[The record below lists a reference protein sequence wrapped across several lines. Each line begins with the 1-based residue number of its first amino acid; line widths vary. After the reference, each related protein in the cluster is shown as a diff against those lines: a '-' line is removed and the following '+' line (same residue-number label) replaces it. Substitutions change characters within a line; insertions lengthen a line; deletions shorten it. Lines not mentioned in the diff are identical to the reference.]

1 MRLIHAAATAAAA
14 AAVVVLTGCG
24 APATTP
30 GAAVS
35 PTTGAVPTAT
45 SSPGPASALS
55 FDLPASYTPDGTR
68 IGDGGELVRSW
79 RMRPGLARNGPSCVI
94 VAGEQPGF
102 SGAFPAAALRAF
114 ALGHE
119 EGSDVQY
126 NAAVP
131 PIPGTVA
138 GVRQARRYVFS
149 LGDEGTAT
157 GVVLARQYL
166 TADRTLI
173 SLNAA
178 GPAGAASSCGL
189 QAVVE
194 SLRVARAGD
203 QQPPV
208 VLPTPKATASA
219 TASTTVSASPGTSP
233 TRTALPSGTA
243 SPRSRAESTP

>member
-1 MRLIHAAATAAAA
+1 MRLIRAATAAA
-14 AAVVVLTGCG
+14 AAVVVLAGCG
-24 APATTP
+24 APTGTPGLATTP
-30 GAAVS
+30 TTTTS
-35 PTTGAVPTAT
+35 TTTGTDA
-45 SSPGPASALS
+45 PGRASALS
-55 FDLPASYTPDGTR
+55 FDLPARYTPDGTR
-68 IGDGGELVRSW
+68 VGDGGELIRSW

-126 NAAVP
+126 NATVP

-149 LGDEGTAT
+149 LGAEGTAP
-157 GVVLARQYL
+157 GIVLARQYL
-166 TADRTLI
+166 TTDHTLI

-178 GPAGAASSCGL
+178 GPAGAASVCGL
-189 QAVVE
+189 EAAVG

-208 VLPTPKATASA
+208 VLPTPSA
-219 TASTTVSASPGTSP
+219 TVSASPSGSPDASPTGSP

-243 SPRSRAESTP
+243 APGSGAESTP